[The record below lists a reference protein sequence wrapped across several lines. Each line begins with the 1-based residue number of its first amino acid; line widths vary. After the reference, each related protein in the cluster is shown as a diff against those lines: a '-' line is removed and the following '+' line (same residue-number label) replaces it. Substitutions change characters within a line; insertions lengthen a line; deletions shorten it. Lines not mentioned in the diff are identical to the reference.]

1 MIKIIKYFLEALTIY
16 IFFFISKVIG
26 LLLSRKF
33 SSYIF
38 KFLGPLIKSNKIINK
53 NLLKFPKKLSDQ
65 NKKDIADSVWANYG
79 MTFVEYIFLNKFR
92 RENSHIDIRGE
103 DILKKIIKN
112 DKPVI
117 FISGHFANF
126 EFMSMEITKKKIKL
140 ATIYRPLNNIFLN
153 PFMEYLRKKYICCNQ
168 IKKGRQGVR
177 EAMNFINKKYS
188 IALMIDQRVSEG
200 EKIKFFDQTA
210 FTTTLPAQLALKYD
224 LQIVPIFI
232 ERKFNNF
239 FKMQVHE
246 PIKASNFKNKFELT
260 EKLNN
265 ELEKMI
271 IKNPYQ
277 WIWTHDRWK

>member
-126 EFMSMEITKKKIKL
+126 EFMSMEITKKK
-140 ATIYRPLNNIFLN
+140 LNWQLFIDLLIIF
-153 PFMEYLRKKYICCNQ
+153 F
-168 IKKGRQGVR
+168 
-177 EAMNFINKKYS
+177 
-188 IALMIDQRVSEG
+188 
-200 EKIKFFDQTA
+200 
-210 FTTTLPAQLALKYD
+210 
-224 LQIVPIFI
+224 
-232 ERKFNNF
+232 
-239 FKMQVHE
+239 
-246 PIKASNFKNKFELT
+246 
-260 EKLNN
+260 
-265 ELEKMI
+265 
-271 IKNPYQ
+271 
-277 WIWTHDRWK
+277 